1 MIGQKLGSFQIEA
14 ELGSGAMGIV
24 YRGVQEG
31 KGRAAAIKVI
41 GADQVGKGKSFE
53 RFIREASILEQFRHP
68 NIVRYLA
75 RGKSGATYYYAM
87 ELVNG
92 PTLDTVLAERDA
104 LPWQEVVTL
113 GIQLCDALQYAHDRG
128 IVHRDLKPS
137 NLMLN
142 EKGQLKL
149 TDFGIAKDL
158 DGTALTAT
166 GRTLGTAAY
175 MAPEQIRGT
184 PDVSHKTDLYAL
196 GCVFYQ
202 MLTGQPPF
210 SGTSPVVLMHGHINQ
225 EVPRPSA
232 KVEVIPKGLDDL
244 VVALMAKN
252 PTDRPWD
259 ATLVGETLRGI
270 QEKVD
275 RKEKLAMV
283 WPEEGSIGS
292 MPTRAEASLPTES
305 GVRSPNKKRK
315 AKRAARRR
323 ELLVTLGLSVGL
335 IAGLGL
341 VAYLVWPPGES
352 YLYRHAAAL
361 MASSDQSDWIRAREQ
376 YIDPLD
382 SRFPQH
388 AHHDETEAWRDRLDL
403 REVTRRAEILEKPNL
418 AAFSKPKTE
427 AEALY
432 QNSFS
437 EADAALKLH
446 HDPDAEQIWRTMA
459 RQLTGEGRANR
470 GWILLATGKANE
482 LAQTIATRRATVA
495 GLLQKAILPD
505 LLNGNETA
513 RKYSQEVLKDLIDRY
528 EAFPDIA
535 DLVDAAKAMLQPDA
549 YLDKPSGS
557 R

>member
-24 YRGVQEG
+24 YRGSQEG
-31 KGRAAAIKVI
+31 RDRPVAIKII

-75 RGKSGATYYYAM
+75 RGKAGATYYYAM

-92 PTLDTVLAERDA
+92 PTLDGVLSQRET
-104 LPWQEVVTL
+104 LPWDEVVAL

-137 NLMLN
+137 NLMLT
-142 EKGQLKL
+142 KSGQLKL

-196 GCVFYQ
+196 GCVLYQ
-202 MLTGQPPF
+202 MLTGEPPF

-225 EVPRPSA
+225 AVPRPSA
-232 KVEVIPKGLDDL
+232 KVEIIPRALDDL

-259 ATLVGETLRGI
+259 AALVATNLRAI
-270 QEKVD
+270 KDKAD
-275 RKEKLAMV
+275 RKEPVVMV
-283 WPEEGSIGS
+283 WPEAGTIGS
-292 MPTRAEASLPTES
+292 MPTRAEVGQVPDAGSRP
-305 GVRSPNKKRK
+305 VKKK
-315 AKRAARRR
+315 KSKRAARRR
-323 ELLVTLGLSVGL
+323 EHLVTLGLLV
-335 IAGLGL
+335 AFVTGLGL
-341 VAYLVWPPGES
+341 IAYLVWPPGEK
-352 YLYRHAAAL
+352 YLYQHAQTL
-361 MASSDQSDWIRAREQ
+361 MASADPTDWIQARE
-376 YIDPLD
+376 YYLDPLD
-382 SRFPQH
+382 RRFPAHPYH
-388 AHHDETEAWRDRLDL
+388 AETEAWRDRLDL

-432 QNSFS
+432 VNSFT

-446 HDPDAEQIWRTMA
+446 HDPDAESIWRTMA
-459 RQLTGEGRANR
+459 RQLTGEGRQNR
-470 GWILLATGKANE
+470 GWILLAQTKANE

-495 GLLQKAILPD
+495 NLLQKAAIPD
-505 LLNGNETA
+505 ALAGSDTA
-513 RKYSQEVLKDLIDRY
+513 RKYAREVLQDLIDRY
-528 EAFPDIA
+528 EAFPDVA
-535 DLVDAAKAMLQPDA
+535 DLVTAAHAMLDA
-549 YLDKPSGS
+549 ESALSGMKEP
-557 R
+557 

>member
-1 MIGQKLGSFQIEA
+1 MIGQKLGSFLIEA

-31 KGRAAAIKVI
+31 NGRPAAIKVI

-53 RFIREASILEQFRHP
+53 RFILEASILEQFRHP

-92 PTLDTVLAERDA
+92 PTLDSVLAKRDS
-104 LPWQEVVTL
+104 LPWLEVVAMSV
-113 GIQLCDALQYAHDRG
+113 QLCDALQYAHDRG

-137 NLMLN
+137 NLMLTTN
-142 EKGQLKL
+142 GKLKL

-158 DGTALTAT
+158 DGEALTAT

-184 PDVSHKTDLYAL
+184 PEVSHKTDLYAL
-196 GCVFYQ
+196 GCVLYQ
-202 MLTGQPPF
+202 MLTGKPPF
-210 SGTSPVVLMHGHINQ
+210 SGTSPVVLMHAHINQ

-232 KVEVIPKGLDDL
+232 KVEVIPKALDDL
-244 VVALMAKN
+244 VVSLMAKN
-252 PTDRPWD
+252 PADRPWD
-259 ATLVGETLRGI
+259 ATLVAQNLRAI
-270 QEKVD
+270 MEKAD
-275 RKEKLAMV
+275 RKEPVAMV
-283 WPEEGSIGS
+283 HPEAGTLGS
-292 MPTRAEASLPTES
+292 MPTRAGATLQTES
-305 GVRSPNKKRK
+305 GIRPPSKKKKIKK
-315 AKRAARRR
+315 AAKRR
-323 ELLVTLGLSVGL
+323 ELLGTIGLGAGL

-341 VAYLVWPPGES
+341 AAYLVWPPGES
-352 YLYRHAAAL
+352 YLYHHAATL
-361 MASSDQSDWIRAREQ
+361 MESSDQTDWIKAREQ
-376 YIDPLD
+376 YIEPLD
-382 SRFPQH
+382 RRFPKH
-388 AHHDETEAWRDRLDL
+388 THHDETEAWRDKLDL

-432 QNSFS
+432 ANSFA
-437 EADAALKLH
+437 EANAALKLH

-459 RQLTGEGRANR
+459 RQLAGEGRANR

-482 LAQTIATRRATVA
+482 LAQTIATRHATVA
-495 GLLQKAILPD
+495 GLLQKATLPD
-505 LLNGNETA
+505 LLASNETA

-528 EAFPDIA
+528 GAFPDVA
-535 DLVDAAKAMLQPDA
+535 GLVDAAKAMLDPEA
-549 YLDKPSGS
+549 EPAPK
-557 R
+557 